1 MDKRFVLFLFL
12 AVLVFAI
19 LSSNVWSKDLAV
31 PSDHSITVQLSD
43 ADLAVLRAY
52 AAEQLSRRGE
62 EIDEDGNPVKIR
74 SLSSVDVTEEALRLA
89 HEFAVRQ
96 IQSVVRAQRRRLME
110 AVVMSDEAVMA
121 EAEQKVTRKL
131 SADSLEAK

>member
-19 LSSNVWSKDLAV
+19 LASNVWSKDLAV
-31 PSDHSITVQLSD
+31 PSGHSITVQLSD

-62 EIDEDGNPVKIR
+62 EDGNPVKSR

-89 HEFAVRQ
+89 HGFAVRQ
-96 IQSVVRAQRRRLME
+96 IQSVVRAQRRRLMD

>member
-19 LSSNVWSKDLAV
+19 LASNVWSKDLAV
-31 PSDHSITVQLSD
+31 PSGHSITVQLSD

-52 AAEQLSRRGE
+52 AAEQLSRRWE
-62 EIDEDGNPVKIR
+62 EIDEDGNPVKSR

-89 HEFAVRQ
+89 HGFAVRQ
-96 IQSVVRAQRRRLME
+96 IQSVVRAQRRRLMD